1 MRTTI
6 CRIVLAV
13 CLGVL
18 AASFPVAADDA
29 KARVN
34 AFYRALVEG
43 LAQEHSR
50 TQTIAEL
57 VKKDPKIADICLK
70 VIAEKLENPGDRE
83 ESFRYLEGKLKE
95 GLLLAATGPSC
106 GREVLG
112 RLEELRDKTYR
123 SDDRAFILLTI
134 IRLCPERGKIEYH
147 KLGDLYLAERQ
158 FGMAVEAYRK
168 GLEMKD
174 DEDSRK
180 LLEKANGL
188 LAAYRDGGSISPD
201 QVKALFKDRRM
212 AAVPGTVRRR
222 VEMVNA
228 AQTNRILFEEWSHD
242 IRSESIPQLAAVG
255 EALKESF
262 GEHTNER
269 ILIEGH
275 TDRRGDLSKNRVL
288 SEKRAEAIRSYLVEH
303 FGLDASRFVIK
314 GFGPSKPFSP
324 DETPQGLALN
334 RRVEF
339 KKLDRE

>member
-6 CRIVLAV
+6 CRIILAGW
-13 CLGVL
+13 LGVL
-18 AASFPVAADDA
+18 AAYVPVVADDA

-34 AFYRALVEG
+34 VFYRALVEG
-43 LAQEHSR
+43 LAQENSR
-50 TQTIAEL
+50 AQTIADL
-57 VKKDPKIADICLK
+57 VKKDPKTADMCLK
-70 VIAEKLENPGDRE
+70 VLEEKLKDAGDRE
-83 ESFRYLEGKLKE
+83 ESFRYLQGKLKE
-95 GLLLAATGPSC
+95 GVLMARQAPTC
-106 GREVLG
+106 DREVLTK
-112 RLEELRDKTYR
+112 LEELRDQTYR
-123 SDDRAFILLTI
+123 SDDRAFIIRTI
-134 IRLCPERGKIEYH
+134 IRLCPERGKTDYH

-188 LAAYRDGGSISPD
+188 LAAYRDGGPISPD

-212 AAVPGTVRRR
+212 AAVPGTLRRR

-228 AQTNRILFEEWSHD
+228 AQTNRILFEEWSHE
-242 IRSESIPQLAAVG
+242 IKSESIPQLAAVG
-255 EALKESF
+255 EALRQSF
-262 GEHTNER
+262 TEHTNER

-275 TDRRGDLSKNRVL
+275 TDKRGDLSKNQAL
-288 SEKRAEAIRSYLVEH
+288 SEKRAEAVRNYLVEN
-303 FGLDASRFVIK
+303 FGVDASRVVIK

-324 DETPQGLALN
+324 DETPHGLALN